1 MINEGL
7 ITKGFGGLNFI
18 NDGTKTTILGIAGD
32 YLRIGDAWTTNHS
45 LNSEDDLEVTGK
57 LEVDGQTYFDATVN
71 FSGGQ
76 VNANVPLIMGDD
88 IYFGLGGAPDSR
100 MYYETADADAKCIN
114 WMVDESDDSG
124 NNVPA
129 WVFSEETNLINAD
142 LGLLDEVVEPHLV
155 TLTNS
160 GQLSSATDGVADEG
174 TASAILKKTGGFTNG
189 AVGDIVRMTGGT
201 NVTVAWYWITTRT
214 SADQV
219 TLDRNYTSGDT
230 TNVAFQTW
238 SKVAMLTPKAIYLPI
253 YDGAPQDSD
262 IDIDMAGAMALDVGQ
277 SNGRLY
283 WRIGAAWHYVDA
295 TAGLSMPKE
304 ERIDPSGNKF
314 EMGDMVELRID
325 KINEDGSFHA
335 MPYRRN

>member
-1 MINEGL
+1 MINKGL

-18 NDGTKTTILGIAGD
+18 NDGTKTTILGKSGD
-32 YLRIGDAWTTNHS
+32 YVRIGDAWTTNHS

-100 MYYETADADAKCIN
+100 MYYETADADAKCIT
-114 WMVDESDDSG
+114 WMIDESDDSG

-129 WVFSEETNLINAD
+129 WVFSEETNLINMD
-142 LGLLDEVVEPHLV
+142 LGLLDEVVQPHIV
-155 TLTNS
+155 MMENS
-160 GQLSSATDGVADEG
+160 GKYAGVSNATSVAAAIRLTTATSG
-174 TASAILKKTGGFTNG
+174 TFTN
-189 AVGDIVRMTGGT
+189 AVIGDLVRVTAGT
-201 NVTVAWYWITTRT
+201 NATAGWYFVDAVVDEF
-214 SADQV
+214 SVD
-219 TLDRNYTSGDT
+219 LDRNWCSGAVTSGVM
-230 TNVAFQTW
+230 VACH
-238 SKVAMLTPKAIYLPI
+238 KLAMMTPKAIYLPI
-253 YDGAPQDSD
+253 YDAAPADSD
-262 IDIDMAGAMALDVGQ
+262 IDINMDGAMALEVTQ
-277 SNGRLY
+277 ANGRLY
-283 WRIGAAWHYVDA
+283 WRANNGWHYVDA
-295 TAGLSMPKE
+295 SAGLSMPKE
-304 ERIDPSGNKF
+304 ERTDPNGNKF